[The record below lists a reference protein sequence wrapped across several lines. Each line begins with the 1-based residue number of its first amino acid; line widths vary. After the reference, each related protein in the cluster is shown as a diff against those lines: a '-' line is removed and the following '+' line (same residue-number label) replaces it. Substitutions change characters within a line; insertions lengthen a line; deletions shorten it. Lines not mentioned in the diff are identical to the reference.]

1 MPTLIIDYS
10 LPCQCSTAGRS
21 YDNGILVRALAPPN
35 AKAASRRPLF
45 VDARRSAFRELL
57 PTSRLVQPDF
67 LPLDFPRIT
76 RHQPGFRQ
84 HGLEPQ
90 VVVHQCTSDA
100 MTNRPGLA
108 RLAAALDVDHDI
120 EARFV
125 IDELQRL
132 PHDHSSRLTREKL
145 IDRLF

>member
-21 YDNGILVRALAPPN
+21 YDNGIWVRALAPPN
-35 AKAASRRPLF
+35 AKDASRRPLF

-57 PTSRLVQPDF
+57 PTSRLVQPYF
-67 LPLDFPRIT
+67 LSLDFPRIT

-84 HGLEPQ
+84 HGLKPQ
-90 VVVHQCTSDA
+90 IVVHQRTGDA

-108 RLAAALDVDHDI
+108 RLAAALGVDHDV

-125 IDELQRL
+125 FVALQRL
-132 PHDHSSRLTREKL
+132 SHEH
-145 IDRLF
+145 